1 MREGKGKWVESDKT
15 NYEGT
20 YFYMIVQVHLKLT
33 SSMDSA
39 NKSHQQVRYSKE
51 NLRKGIEKLIKI
63 QIKKNNYNIFKNE
76 ISLKN
81 NDKFISFVY

>member
-1 MREGKGKWVESDKT
+1 
-15 NYEGT
+15 
-20 YFYMIVQVHLKLT
+20 
-33 SSMDSA
+33 MDSA